1 MLQGVSVRTRVFA
14 FVGTCIYG
22 SSFGLYFVG
31 QRRSAIAT
39 VLFTVTRR
47 GL

>member
-1 MLQGVSVRTRVFA
+1 MVQRVSVLPHVFA
-14 FVGTCIYG
+14 FVGTCIYE

-39 VLFTVTRR
+39 VSFTATRR
-47 GL
+47 EL

>member
-1 MLQGVSVRTRVFA
+1 MVQRVSVRPQVFA
-14 FVGTCIYG
+14 LVATCIYE
-22 SSFGLYFVG
+22 SSFGLCFVG

-39 VLFTVTRR
+39 VSFTVTRR